1 MPSYTE
7 VTQQIG
13 DQWVS
18 ALDSAQDVVS
28 AYAAGAQNVRKI
40 DYGRTVPEPVAKFNA
55 AIRERLDEAIGERL
69 PKPSEIVEANFELAQ
84 RLMAAQRDLTLRLL
98 ELSAN
103 GESAERPQG
112 SKSTAKA

>member
-18 ALDSAQDVVS
+18 ALESAQDVVS
-28 AYAAGAQNVRKI
+28 AYATGAQSVRKV
-40 DYGRTVPEPVAKFNA
+40 DYARAVPEPVAKFNA

-98 ELSAN
+98 ELSAKR
-103 GESAERPQG
+103 ESAEQPRT